1 MREKILTAIAKL
13 AERRPFLMFGV
24 ALVITAIAAGLATNL
39 KLEMHFKNLMPQG
52 HPMVQGFNQIVEDY
66 STASLIIIAARG
78 EEGELKRFADE
89 LAPKIEA
96 MREYVQRVEYKLD
109 RDFFLEHGFMLQK
122 AKELKNSKDIF
133 KDLSLLPFFAH
144 LNDSFEKTYV
154 YDEESIST
162 KEKEN
167 NAVMFLDGI
176 RYWLETMEEY
186 AVSGETLG
194 SDAAK
199 MAVDRFLIGDEYMI
213 SQDKDMLLILAQPT
227 FTINDIDIVI
237 SAEDSIDAVIAEV
250 SEKYPSIFA
259 GTTGTMAL
267 ARDET
272 VAATEDMYLTSII
285 ALLLIIALFIVSF
298 RMWVAPLLAGTS
310 LLVGVIWTAGF
321 AAVTF
326 GSLNI
331 MTSMFA
337 VILIGLGIDFSIHII
352 TVYSESRAGGR
363 SVGEALHFSLL
374 RSGKGIITG
383 GLTTACAF
391 LTLTISKTAGMSE
404 FGIIA
409 GSGVIFCMIAT
420 LFALPAMLSLRDKLL
435 VKFRQDRYK
444 AKSTSFSFLGGLGE
458 SISRK
463 AVLILIGVTII
474 TILLFYS
481 ALNITFDY
489 NYLNMEPVG
498 LTSIKLQHQM
508 EEEFDVTPDFAMIT
522 AASIEEARSIS
533 ETAKDLKM
541 IGMVTSISEYIPS
554 LKEQQRRTPYIQE
567 ILEDLEHNRR
577 LTPLPANGIGELFDE
592 LYRLEDNVIE
602 LAQLAYLGGQDKVD
616 EKCRE
621 FVGDLED
628 PENETMITSL
638 IGKLNTDGAK
648 TARNLN
654 LFQNHYEPY
663 LRRAAMGM
671 ASLEQIDVNS
681 LPQNIL
687 DQFVSEGG
695 SKYLV
700 TIYPKQSVWN
710 LAFLERFTDQMQR
723 LDRRVTGMPLVFYVL
738 IQIIG
743 RDGKVAAILTIIV
756 VFLLLLWDFK
766 KIHLA
771 ILAMVPLILG
781 AVWMVGT
788 MHLLGLQLTLVN
800 LMGLPLILGIG
811 IDDGVHIL
819 HRYRTEGAGKIRTVF
834 TSTGKAVM
842 LTSLTTMLAFGSL
855 VFATYRGLGSLGIAL
870 FIGVGT
876 CFLTSVIILPALL
889 GLMEKRVAN
898 PSAKKE

>member
-1 MREKILTAIAKL
+1 MREKLLTAIAKL
-13 AERRPFLMFGV
+13 AERRPFLMFAV

-39 KLEMHFKNLMPQG
+39 KLEMHFKNLMPQD
-52 HPMVQGFNQIVEDY
+52 HPMVEEFNQIIEDY

-78 EEGELKRFADE
+78 EEGELKQFADE

-96 MREYVQRVEYKLD
+96 MTEYVQRVDYKLE
-109 RDFFLEHGFMLQK
+109 RDFFLQHGFMLQK

-133 KDLSLLPFFAH
+133 KDLSLLPFLGH
-144 LNDSFEKTYV
+144 LNDNFEKTYV

-176 RYWLETMEEY
+176 RYWLKTMEEY
-186 AVSGETLG
+186 AVDGDTLD
-194 SDAAK
+194 SNVAK
-199 MAVDRFLIGDEYMI
+199 MAVDRFLIGDDYMI
-213 SQDKDMLLILAQPT
+213 SQDKDMLLLLAQPT

-237 SAEDSIDAVIAEV
+237 AAEDSIDAVIAEV
-250 SEKYPSIFA
+250 AEEYPSIFA

-272 VAATEDMYLTSII
+272 VAVGDDMYLTSIV
-285 ALLLIIALFIVSF
+285 ALLLIIALFILSF
-298 RMWVAPLLAGTS
+298 RMWLAPLLAGIS
-310 LLVGVIWTAGF
+310 LLMGVLWTAGF
-321 AAVTF
+321 AAVTL

-352 TVYSESRAGGR
+352 TVYSESRAGGH

-383 GLTTACAF
+383 GLTTGCAF

-435 VKFRQDRYK
+435 VKFRQEKYR
-444 AKSTSFSFLGGLGE
+444 AKSTSFGFLGGLGE
-458 SISRK
+458 AISRK
-463 AVLILIGVTII
+463 AVLVLTGATVVTA
-474 TILLFYS
+474 LLFYS

-498 LTSIKLQHQM
+498 LTSIKLQHEM
-508 EEEFDVTPDFAMIT
+508 EQEFDVTPDFAMIT
-522 AASIEEARSIS
+522 AASVEEARRIT
-533 ETAKDLKM
+533 EAAKDLKM
-541 IGMVTSISEYIPS
+541 IGMVTSISEYVPS
-554 LKEQQRRTPYIQE
+554 LEQQQRRTPHVQE
-567 ILEDLEHNRR
+567 IREHLEHNRK
-577 LTPLPANGIGELFDE
+577 LTPLAENEIGQLFDE

-616 EKCRE
+616 EKCRGLI
-621 FVGDLED
+621 GDLED
-628 PENETMITSL
+628 PENETMIASL
-638 IGKLNTDGAK
+638 IDELSADGAK
-648 TARNLN
+648 TVRNLN
-654 LFQNHYEPY
+654 LFQNQYEPY
-663 LRRAAMGM
+663 LRQAALGM
-671 ASLEQIDVNS
+671 ASLEHIDVGS

-687 DQFVSEGG
+687 DQFVSKDG

-700 TIYPKQSVWN
+700 TLYPKESVWN
-710 LAFLERFTDQMQR
+710 LAFLERFTAQMQK
-723 LDRRVTGMPLVFYVL
+723 LDRRVSGMPLVFYVL

-743 RDGKVAAILTIIV
+743 RDGKIAAILTIIV

-771 ILAMVPLILG
+771 ILAMVPLIIG
-781 AVWMVGT
+781 AIWMVGT

-819 HRYRTEGAGKIRTVF
+819 HRYRIEGRGKIRTVF

-889 GLMEKRVAN
+889 GLMEKKNRVDTA
-898 PSAKKE
+898 EGE

>member
-1 MREKILTAIAKL
+1 
-13 AERRPFLMFGV
+13 V
-24 ALVITAIAAGLATNL
+24 
-39 KLEMHFKNLMPQG
+39 
-52 HPMVQGFNQIVEDY
+52 
-66 STASLIIIAARG
+66 
-78 EEGELKRFADE
+78 
-89 LAPKIEA
+89 
-96 MREYVQRVEYKLD
+96 
-109 RDFFLEHGFMLQK
+109 
-122 AKELKNSKDIF
+122 
-133 KDLSLLPFFAH
+133 
-144 LNDSFEKTYV
+144 
-154 YDEESIST
+154 
-162 KEKEN
+162 
-167 NAVMFLDGI
+167 
-176 RYWLETMEEY
+176 
-186 AVSGETLG
+186 
-194 SDAAK
+194 AK

-237 SAEDSIDAVIAEV
+237 AAEDSIDAVIAEV
-250 SEKYPSIFA
+250 AEEHPSIFA

-272 VAATEDMYLTSII
+272 VAASEDMYLTSII

-298 RMWVAPLLAGTS
+298 RMWVAPLLAGVS
-310 LLVGVIWTAGF
+310 LLLGVIWTAGF
-321 AAVTF
+321 AAVTL

-352 TVYSESRAGGR
+352 TVYSESRAGGD

-420 LFALPAMLSLRDKLL
+420 LFALPAMLSLRDRLL
-435 VKFRQDRYK
+435 SRSRHQKYE
-444 AKSTSFSFLGGLGE
+444 AKSTSFGFLGTLGE
-458 SISRK
+458 IISRR
-463 AVLILIGVTII
+463 AILILTGATIVTA
-474 TILLFYS
+474 LLFYS

-498 LTSIKLQHQM
+498 LTSIKLQHEM
-508 EEEFDVTPDFAMIT
+508 EQEFDVTPDFAMIT
-522 AASIEEARSIS
+522 AASVEEARRIS
-533 ETAKDLKM
+533 ESAKELKM
-541 IGMVTSISEYIPS
+541 IGMVTSISEYVPS
-554 LKEQQRRTPYIQE
+554 LEQQQRRTPHVQE
-567 ILEDLEHNRR
+567 IREHLQHNRR
-577 LTPLPANGIGELFDE
+577 LTPLAENEIGQLFDE

-621 FVGDLED
+621 LIGDLED
-628 PENETMITSL
+628 PDNETMIASL
-638 IGKLNTDGAK
+638 IDELSADRVK
-648 TARNLN
+648 TVGNLK
-654 LFQNHYEPY
+654 LFQNQYEPY
-663 LRRAAMGM
+663 LRQAALGM
-671 ASLEQIDVNS
+671 ASLEQIDVSS

-687 DQFVSEGG
+687 DQFVSKDG

-700 TIYPKQSVWN
+700 TLYPKESVWN
-710 LAFLERFTDQMQR
+710 LAFLERLTDQMQR
-723 LDRRVTGMPLVFYVL
+723 LDKRVTGMPPVFYVL
-738 IQIIG
+738 IQIIAK
-743 RDGKVAAILTIIV
+743 DGKIAAILTIIV
-756 VFLLLLWDFK
+756 IFLLLLWDFK

-771 ILAMVPLILG
+771 ILAMVPLIIG
-781 AVWMVGT
+781 AIWMVGT

-819 HRYRTEGAGKIRTVF
+819 HRHRIEGRGKIRTVF
-834 TSTGKAVM
+834 TSTGKAVL

-876 CFLTSVIILPALL
+876 CFLSSVIILPALL
-889 GLMEKRVAN
+889 GLMEKRKAN
-898 PSAKKE
+898 PSPKNE

>member
-1 MREKILTAIAKL
+1 
-13 AERRPFLMFGV
+13 MFGT
-24 ALVITAIAAGLATNL
+24 ALGITAIAAGLATNL
-39 KLEMHFKNLMPQG
+39 KLEMHFKNLMPQD
-52 HPMVQGFNQIVEDY
+52 HPMVQEFNQIIDDY

-78 EEGELKRFADE
+78 EEGELKQFADE
-89 LAPKIEA
+89 LAPKIKA
-96 MREYVQRVEYKLD
+96 MTEYVQRVEYKLD

-122 AKELKNSKDIF
+122 AKDLKNSKDIF
-133 KDLSLLPFFAH
+133 KDLSLLPFLTH

-167 NAVMFLDGI
+167 NAVMFLDGV

-186 AVSGETLG
+186 ALNGETLD
-194 SDAAK
+194 SNVAK
-199 MAVDRFLIGDEYMI
+199 MAVERFLIGDEYMI

-237 SAEDSIDAVIAEV
+237 AAEDSIDAVIAEV

-272 VAATEDMYLTSII
+272 VAASEDMYLTSII
-285 ALLLIIALFIVSF
+285 ALLLIMALFIVSF
-298 RMWVAPLLAGTS
+298 RMWVAPLLAGIS
-310 LLVGVIWTAGF
+310 LLIGVIWTAGF
-321 AAVTF
+321 AAVTL

-337 VILIGLGIDFSIHII
+337 VILIGLGVDFSIHII
-352 TVYSESRAGGR
+352 TVYSESRATGH

-391 LTLTISKTAGMSE
+391 VTLTISKTAGMSE

-420 LFALPAMLSLRDKLL
+420 LFALPAMLSLRDTLL
-435 VKFRQDRYK
+435 VKFRQEKYR
-444 AKSTSFSFLGGLGE
+444 AKSTSFGFLGNLGE
-458 SISRK
+458 AISQR
-463 AVLILIGVTII
+463 ALLVLTGTTIV

-498 LTSIKLQHQM
+498 LTSIKLQHEM
-508 EEEFDVTPDFAMIT
+508 EAEFDVTPDFAMIT
-522 AASIEEARSIS
+522 AASVEEARRIS
-533 ETAKDLKM
+533 ESAKDLKM

-554 LKEQQRRTPYIQE
+554 FEQQQKRVPYVQE
-567 ILEDLEHNRR
+567 IREHLEDKRR
-577 LTPLPANGIGELFDE
+577 LTPLLGNDIGQLFDE
-592 LYRLEDNVIE
+592 LHRLEDNVIE

-621 FVGDLED
+621 LVGDLEN
-628 PENETMITSL
+628 PENETMIASL
-638 IGKLNTDGAK
+638 IGKLNADGAK
-648 TARNLN
+648 TVRNLN
-654 LFQNHYEPY
+654 LFQNQYEPY
-663 LRRAAMGM
+663 FRRAALGM
-671 ASLEQIDVNS
+671 ASLEHIDLNS
-681 LPQNIL
+681 LPDNIL
-687 DQFVSEGG
+687 DQFVSKDGG
-695 SKYLV
+695 KYLV
-700 TIYPKQSVWN
+700 MLYPKESVWN
-710 LAFLERFTDQMQR
+710 LAFLEKFTDQMQK
-723 LDRRVTGMPLVFYVL
+723 LDKRVTGMPPVFYVL

-743 RDGKVAAILTIIV
+743 KDGKVAAMLTIIV

-771 ILAMVPLILG
+771 LLAMVPLILG

-819 HRYRTEGAGKIRTVF
+819 HRYRIEGRGKIRAVF
-834 TSTGKAVM
+834 ASTGKAVM

-855 VFATYRGLGSLGIAL
+855 VFATYRGLGSLGMAL

-889 GLMEKRVAN
+889 GLMEKRKTN
-898 PSAKKE
+898 RSAKEE